1 MERRERHGRGTEAR
15 PSGSS
20 QISMAIL
27 PLLLLTASKR
37 VLVGQLWGIAFRAR
51 SWALSSDGRLVR
63 DGQLS
68 EVERAKLERWI
79 AAYEWAVVGWLD
91 GQDDDT
97 ALVLWREL

>member
-37 VLVGQLWGIAFRAR
+37 VLVGQLWVWHYIQLWERFQDVTELACRPTPPTPPCLPT
-51 SWALSSDGRLVR
+51 WPSS
-63 DGQLS
+63 
-68 EVERAKLERWI
+68 
-79 AAYEWAVVGWLD
+79 
-91 GQDDDT
+91 
-97 ALVLWREL
+97 